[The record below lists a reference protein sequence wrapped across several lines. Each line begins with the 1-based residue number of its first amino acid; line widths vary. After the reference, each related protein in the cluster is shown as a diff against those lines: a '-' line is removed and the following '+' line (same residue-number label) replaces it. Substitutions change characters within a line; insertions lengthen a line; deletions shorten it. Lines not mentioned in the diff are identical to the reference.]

1 MIWDVIKRR
10 ADWYRRHPWQLL
22 EDVVSA
28 ALITALSLS
37 LLYL

>member
-1 MIWDVIKRR
+1 MIWDVIKRT

-22 EDVVSA
+22 EDVGGA
-28 ALITALSLS
+28 AVITLLSLS